1 VRVVHLSTIHPA
13 LDVRIFYKE
22 CRTLAAGGHSVH
34 LLAANPPGPFQDGV
48 HFHRFEPPLL
58 RFRPGRIG
66 RRLARIYRRAAK
78 LRADLYHFH
87 DPELIPIGV
96 LLARTGAKVVYDVH
110 EDAPQEALTLNK
122 ARPLEGRCKSLAWRA
137 LEEIAKRTLHAFVCA
152 TPAIARRFPAS
163 RTITLL
169 NYPRKEEF
177 LNGSAA
183 KATGHLERPRHVAY
197 VGAIADIRGIRE
209 MVRALELLPQDSDIR
224 LLLAGRFASPQLQAE
239 VERMPGWRRVNYLGW
254 QPREEMRKILA
265 QARAG
270 LVLFHPEP
278 DHFDAQPN
286 KLFEYMAMGLP
297 VIASDFPQWR
307 EFVTRVGCGTTVDPL
322 NPAAIAR
329 AITQVIGDPYSGE
342 GMGRLGK
349 LAIAGHYNWEAEA
362 GKLLDLYQV
371 LEQS

>member
-22 CRTLAAGGHSVH
+22 CRTLAASGHNVH
-34 LLAANPPGPFQDGV
+34 LLATNPPGPFQDGV
-48 HFHRFEPPLL
+48 HFHPFNPPVV

-66 RRLARIYRRAAK
+66 RRLARIFRRAVK

-122 ARPLEGRCKSLAWRA
+122 ARPLEGRCKSFAWKA
-137 LEEIAKRTLHAFVCA
+137 LEEIAKRMLHAFVCA
-152 TPAIARRFPAS
+152 TPTIARRFPAR
-163 RTITLL
+163 RTITLQ
-169 NYPRKEEF
+169 NFPRKEEF
-177 LNGSAA
+177 LNGSDA
-183 KATGHLERPRHVAY
+183 KVTSHRERPRHVAY
-197 VGAIADIRGIRE
+197 VGTIADIRGIRE

-224 LLLAGRFASPQLQAE
+224 LLLAGRFASPRLQTE
-239 VERMPGWRRVNYLGW
+239 VERMPGWRRVSYLGW
-254 QPREEMRKILA
+254 QPRDDMRKILA

-278 DHFDAQPN
+278 DHFEAQPN

-329 AITQVIGDPYSGE
+329 AITQVVGDPHSGE

-349 LAIAGHYNWEAEA
+349 LAVAGHYNWEAEA
-362 GKLLDLYQV
+362 GKLLDLYHV